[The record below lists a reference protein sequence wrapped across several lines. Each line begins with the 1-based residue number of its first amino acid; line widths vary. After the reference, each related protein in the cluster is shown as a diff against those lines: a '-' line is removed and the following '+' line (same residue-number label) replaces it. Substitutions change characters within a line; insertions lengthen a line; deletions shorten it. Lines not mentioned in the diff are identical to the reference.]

1 MTPELLLLSTRIA
14 LLVLVASALAF
25 IIGWRLRGGH
35 QAPAALEPSD
45 GVPLPAPASLA
56 QPENLKEIET
66 LSAAL
71 ASAEQQCLAALEQRD
86 EAERVAHDRARE
98 VRRLTEELEALRAE
112 QLALVQTPP
121 AAVASVESAATSAEP
136 GEAPAVAVVVAEE
149 ALQPA
154 RILADKLTVEV
165 QSLEVQLVELTTD
178 HHRAQTDLASLAKAT
193 PVDKTALKAATK
205 QSKDAER
212 RLARATESIARKRR
226 QLRAVTRSL
235 ATASGLTADDLTRI
249 KGIKTVLNAQL
260 HEHGIFS
267 YQQIAQWDAED
278 MLAFGELLAFKNRIV
293 KDGWQ
298 EQARALHQAAHQD
311 SLELR

>member
-35 QAPAALEPSD
+35 HAPAALEPPD
-45 GVPLPAPASLA
+45 GAPLPAPACLA
-56 QPENLKEIET
+56 QPENLKQIET
-66 LSAAL
+66 LSASL

-112 QLALVQTPP
+112 HLALVKTPP

-136 GEAPAVAVVVAEE
+136 GEAPAVAVVIAEE

-311 SLELR
+311 SPELR